1 MNDVVRKKKV
11 RLGELL
17 LENKVI
23 SEEQLKTALAEQKRT
38 GRKLGRVF
46 TDLGMVREEQLHDLL
61 AKHLQ
66 IQFVDVKQ
74 LNLDPAAVRLLPE
87 AHARRFRALILQ
99 ADARGLLIGMSD
111 PTDLFAYDELAN
123 RLKQPIRIAL
133 VREADLLKTMD
144 VVYRR
149 TDEIASLAQEVREE
163 LSDGDIDIEKLSVD
177 EGSADAPVIRL
188 LQSMFSDAVQV
199 RASDVHIE
207 PGESVLRVRQR
218 VDGMLQEQV
227 IDGRRVASALVTRLK
242 LMSGLDIAEKRLP
255 QDGRFTVKV
264 KEKTIDVRLST
275 MPTQYGE
282 SVVLRLLDQSA
293 NLMKLDQLGMP
304 ESMVERFRA
313 LIERSAGMVL
323 VTGPTGSGKTTTLYS
338 AINYLNHADTKI
350 ITVEDPVEYRLDR
363 VNQVQ
368 VMSKIGLDFAR
379 VLRTTLRQDPDIIL
393 VGEMRDQETVDIGL
407 RAAITGHLVFSTLHT
422 MSAISTVHRLLDMG
436 AAPFMIASAVHAIIA
451 QRLVRRVCDSCGVE
465 TEPSPNQMAWLV
477 TQVGEAKARGMK
489 FHEGPGCTYCN
500 LTGYR
505 GRAAVYELL
514 EIDRPLADAIRRGD
528 PVEFMNV
535 ARGRP
540 SFVPLASSALELA
553 AKGGTSLAEV
563 IAVTSGIEDAEEER
577 VVVKADA

>member
-1 MNDVVRKKKV
+1 MSEILRKKKV

-46 TDLGMVREEQLHDLL
+46 TDLGFVREEQLHDLL

-66 IQFVDVKQ
+66 IQFVDVRQ
-74 LNLDPAAVRLLPE
+74 LNLDAAVVRLLPE
-87 AHARRFRALILQ
+87 AHARRFRALVLQ
-99 ADARGLLIGMSD
+99 ADSRGLLVGMSD
-111 PTDLFAYDELAN
+111 PTDLFAYDELTN

-163 LSDGDIDIEKLSVD
+163 LSDGDIDIEKLAVD

-188 LQSMFSDAVQV
+188 LQSMFNDAVQV

-207 PGESVLRVRQR
+207 PGEAVLRVRQR
-218 VDGMLQEQV
+218 VDGLLQEQV

-264 KEKTIDVRLST
+264 KEKSIDVRLST

-282 SVVLRLLDQSA
+282 SVVMRLLDQSA
-293 NLMKLDQLGMP
+293 NLMSMDQLGMP
-304 ESMVERFRA
+304 VEMTARFRE

-451 QRLVRRVCDSCGVE
+451 QRLVRRVCDSCGADA
-465 TEPSPNQMAWLV
+465 EPNPNQLAWLIA
-477 TQVGEAKARGMK
+477 QVGEQQAQTLK
-489 FHEGPGCTYCN
+489 FREGHGCTYCN

-540 SFVPLASSALELA
+540 SFVPLAQTALDLA
-553 AKGGTSLAEV
+553 SRGVTSLAEV
-563 IAVTSGIEDAEEER
+563 IAVTSGIDDAEKER
-577 VVVKADA
+577 T

>member
-1 MNDVVRKKKV
+1 MSETLRKKKV

-23 SEEQLKTALAEQKRT
+23 SEEQLKTALTEQKRT

-46 TDLGMVREEQLHDLL
+46 TDLGFVREEQLHDLL

-66 IQFVDVKQ
+66 IQFVDVRQ
-74 LNLDPAAVRLLPE
+74 LNLDAAVVRLLPE
-87 AHARRFRALILQ
+87 AHARRFRALVLQ
-99 ADARGLLIGMSD
+99 ADSRGLLVGMSD
-111 PTDLFAYDELAN
+111 PTDLFAYDELTN

-149 TDEIASLAQEVREE
+149 TDEIASLAQEVRDD
-163 LSDGDIDIEKLSVD
+163 LSDGDIDIEKLAVD

-207 PGESVLRVRQR
+207 PGEAVLRVRQR
-218 VDGMLQEQV
+218 VDGLLQEQV
-227 IDGRRVASALVTRLK
+227 IDGRRVAGALVTRLK

-264 KEKTIDVRLST
+264 KEKSIDVRLST

-282 SVVLRLLDQSA
+282 SVVMRLLDQSA
-293 NLMKLDQLGMP
+293 NLMSMDQLGMP
-304 ESMVERFRA
+304 PEMTARFRE

-451 QRLVRRVCDSCGVE
+451 QRLVRRVCDSCGADA
-465 TEPSPNQMAWLV
+465 EPNPNQLAWLI
-477 TQVGEAKARGMK
+477 TQVGEQQAQTLK
-489 FHEGPGCTYCN
+489 FREGHGCTYCN

-505 GRAAVYELL
+505 GRAAVYEML

-535 ARGRP
+535 ARARP
-540 SFVPLASSALELA
+540 TFVPLAQTALDLA
-553 AKGGTSLAEV
+553 SRGVTSLAEV
-563 IAVTSGIEDAEEER
+563 IAVTSGIDDAEKER
-577 VVVKADA
+577 T